1 MQHVMFDI
9 IAAVQSIASILNV
22 ATILKKIGNIMLL
35 DIFCL

>member
-22 ATILKKIGNIMLL
+22 ATILQFDSKI
-35 DIFCL
+35 